1 MYHIKEDK
9 RAKAS
14 VELICDGL
22 KRCLKEK
29 SFESVTISDIQ
40 RVSGVSR
47 STFYRNFDRIE
58 DVLALMCDRVF
69 EEAFLSDYANISEA
83 VFRTWFRHQELIETI
98 VGIDRGD
105 GLKRCLKEKS
115 FESVTISDIQR
126 VSGVSRSTFYRNF
139 DRIEDVLAL
148 MCDRVF
154 EEAFLSDY
162 ANISEAVF
170 RTWFRHQELIET
182 IVGIDRGDMLYASLR
197 RCTSRMRSGLPE
209 SGDAALLD
217 YLASIIASSMMG
229 IMITWVERGKKESE
243 EELKGM
249 ILQSFKAM
257 KFIGLM

>member
-1 MYHIKEDK
+1 
-9 RAKAS
+9 
-14 VELICDGL
+14 
-22 KRCLKEK
+22 
-29 SFESVTISDIQ
+29 
-40 RVSGVSR
+40 
-47 STFYRNFDRIE
+47 
-58 DVLALMCDRVF
+58 MCDRVF
-69 EEAFLSDYANISEA
+69 
-83 VFRTWFRHQELIETI
+83 V
-98 VGIDRGD
+98 
-105 GLKRCLKEKS
+105 
-115 FESVTISDIQR
+115 
-126 VSGVSRSTFYRNF
+126 
-139 DRIEDVLAL
+139 
-148 MCDRVF
+148 
-154 EEAFLSDY
+154 EAFLSDY

-229 IMITWVERGKKESE
+229 IMITWVERGKKENE

>member
-22 KRCLKEK
+22 KSCLKEK

-47 STFYRNFDRIE
+47 STFYRNF
-58 DVLALMCDRVF
+58 
-69 EEAFLSDYANISEA
+69 
-83 VFRTWFRHQELIETI
+83 
-98 VGIDRGD
+98 
-105 GLKRCLKEKS
+105 
-115 FESVTISDIQR
+115 
-126 VSGVSRSTFYRNF
+126 
-139 DRIEDVLAL
+139 
-148 MCDRVF
+148 
-154 EEAFLSDY
+154 
-162 ANISEAVF
+162 
-170 RTWFRHQELIET
+170 
-182 IVGIDRGDMLYASLR
+182 DRGDMLYASLR

>member
-40 RVSGVSR
+40 RISGVSR
-47 STFYRNFDRIE
+47 STFYRNFDRME

-69 EEAFLSDYANISEA
+69 EEAFASDYSNISEA
-83 VFRTWFRHQELIETI
+83 VFRTWFRHADMIEAV
-98 VGIDRGD
+98 VGIG
-105 GLKRCLKEKS
+105 
-115 FESVTISDIQR
+115 
-126 VSGVSRSTFYRNF
+126 
-139 DRIEDVLAL
+139 
-148 MCDRVF
+148 
-154 EEAFLSDY
+154 
-162 ANISEAVF
+162 
-170 RTWFRHQELIET
+170 
-182 IVGIDRGDMLYASLR
+182 RGDMLYASLR

-209 SGDAALLD
+209 WGDAAPLD

-229 IMITWVERGKKESE
+229 IMITWVERGKKDSE
-243 EELKGM
+243 EELKGV

-257 KFIGLM
+257 KFIGLT

>member
-40 RVSGVSR
+40 HVSGVSR
-47 STFYRNFDRIE
+47 STFYRNFDRME

-69 EEAFLSDYANISEA
+69 EEAFASDYSNISEA
-83 VFRTWFRHQELIETI
+83 VFRTWFRHADMIEAV
-98 VGIDRGD
+98 VGIG
-105 GLKRCLKEKS
+105 
-115 FESVTISDIQR
+115 
-126 VSGVSRSTFYRNF
+126 
-139 DRIEDVLAL
+139 
-148 MCDRVF
+148 
-154 EEAFLSDY
+154 
-162 ANISEAVF
+162 
-170 RTWFRHQELIET
+170 
-182 IVGIDRGDMLYASLR
+182 RGDMLYASLR

-209 SGDAALLD
+209 WGDAAPLD

-243 EELKGM
+243 EELKGV

-257 KFIGLM
+257 KFIGLT

>member
-47 STFYRNFDRIE
+47 STFYRNF
-58 DVLALMCDRVF
+58 
-69 EEAFLSDYANISEA
+69 
-83 VFRTWFRHQELIETI
+83 
-98 VGIDRGD
+98 
-105 GLKRCLKEKS
+105 
-115 FESVTISDIQR
+115 
-126 VSGVSRSTFYRNF
+126 
-139 DRIEDVLAL
+139 
-148 MCDRVF
+148 
-154 EEAFLSDY
+154 
-162 ANISEAVF
+162 
-170 RTWFRHQELIET
+170 
-182 IVGIDRGDMLYASLR
+182 DRGDMLYASLR

>member
-40 RVSGVSR
+40 RISGVSR
-47 STFYRNFDRIE
+47 STFYRNFDRME

-69 EEAFLSDYANISEA
+69 EEAFASDYSNISEA
-83 VFRTWFRHQELIETI
+83 VFRTWFRYADMIEAV
-98 VGIDRGD
+98 VGIG
-105 GLKRCLKEKS
+105 
-115 FESVTISDIQR
+115 
-126 VSGVSRSTFYRNF
+126 
-139 DRIEDVLAL
+139 
-148 MCDRVF
+148 
-154 EEAFLSDY
+154 
-162 ANISEAVF
+162 
-170 RTWFRHQELIET
+170 
-182 IVGIDRGDMLYASLR
+182 RGDMLYASLR

-209 SGDAALLD
+209 WGDAAPLD

-229 IMITWVERGKKESE
+229 IMITWVERGKKDSE
-243 EELKGM
+243 EELKGV

-257 KFIGLM
+257 KFIGLT

>member
-47 STFYRNFDRIE
+47 STFYRNFDR
-58 DVLALMCDRVF
+58 
-69 EEAFLSDYANISEA
+69 
-83 VFRTWFRHQELIETI
+83 
-98 VGIDRGD
+98 
-105 GLKRCLKEKS
+105 
-115 FESVTISDIQR
+115 
-126 VSGVSRSTFYRNF
+126 
-139 DRIEDVLAL
+139 
-148 MCDRVF
+148 
-154 EEAFLSDY
+154 
-162 ANISEAVF
+162 
-170 RTWFRHQELIET
+170 
-182 IVGIDRGDMLYASLR
+182 GDMLYASLR

-209 SGDAALLD
+209 WGDAALLD

-229 IMITWVERGKKESE
+229 IMITWVERGKKENE
-243 EELKGM
+243 EEFKGM

>member
-105 GLKRCLKEKS
+105 
-115 FESVTISDIQR
+115 
-126 VSGVSRSTFYRNF
+126 
-139 DRIEDVLAL
+139 
-148 MCDRVF
+148 
-154 EEAFLSDY
+154 
-162 ANISEAVF
+162 
-170 RTWFRHQELIET
+170 
-182 IVGIDRGDMLYASLR
+182 MLYASLR
-197 RCTSRMRSGLPE
+197 RCTSRMRS
-209 SGDAALLD
+209 
-217 YLASIIASSMMG
+217 
-229 IMITWVERGKKESE
+229 
-243 EELKGM
+243 
-249 ILQSFKAM
+249 
-257 KFIGLM
+257 

>member
-83 VFRTWFRHQELIETI
+83 AFGHGFAI
-98 VGIDRGD
+98 
-105 GLKRCLKEKS
+105 
-115 FESVTISDIQR
+115 
-126 VSGVSRSTFYRNF
+126 RS
-139 DRIEDVLAL
+139 LSKPLSAL
-148 MCDRVF
+148 TAATCYMQACAAAR
-154 EEAFLSDY
+154 
-162 ANISEAVF
+162 AV
-170 RTWFRHQELIET
+170 
-182 IVGIDRGDMLYASLR
+182 
-197 RCTSRMRSGLPE
+197 
-209 SGDAALLD
+209 
-217 YLASIIASSMMG
+217 
-229 IMITWVERGKKESE
+229 
-243 EELKGM
+243 
-249 ILQSFKAM
+249 
-257 KFIGLM
+257 

>member
-47 STFYRNFDRIE
+47 STFYRNF
-58 DVLALMCDRVF
+58 
-69 EEAFLSDYANISEA
+69 
-83 VFRTWFRHQELIETI
+83 
-98 VGIDRGD
+98 
-105 GLKRCLKEKS
+105 
-115 FESVTISDIQR
+115 
-126 VSGVSRSTFYRNF
+126 
-139 DRIEDVLAL
+139 
-148 MCDRVF
+148 
-154 EEAFLSDY
+154 
-162 ANISEAVF
+162 
-170 RTWFRHQELIET
+170 
-182 IVGIDRGDMLYASLR
+182 DRGDMLYASLR

-243 EELKGM
+243 EELKGV

-257 KFIGLM
+257 KFIGLT

>member
-40 RVSGVSR
+40 RISGVSR
-47 STFYRNFDRIE
+47 STFYRNFDRME

-69 EEAFLSDYANISEA
+69 EEAFASDYSNISEA
-83 VFRTWFRHQELIETI
+83 VFRTWFHHADMIEAV
-98 VGIDRGD
+98 VGIG
-105 GLKRCLKEKS
+105 
-115 FESVTISDIQR
+115 
-126 VSGVSRSTFYRNF
+126 
-139 DRIEDVLAL
+139 
-148 MCDRVF
+148 
-154 EEAFLSDY
+154 
-162 ANISEAVF
+162 
-170 RTWFRHQELIET
+170 
-182 IVGIDRGDMLYASLR
+182 RGDMLYASLR

-209 SGDAALLD
+209 WGDAAPLD

-243 EELKGM
+243 EELKGV
-249 ILQSFKAM
+249 ILQSFKVM
-257 KFIGLM
+257 KFIGLT

>member
-47 STFYRNFDRIE
+47 STFYRNF
-58 DVLALMCDRVF
+58 
-69 EEAFLSDYANISEA
+69 
-83 VFRTWFRHQELIETI
+83 
-98 VGIDRGD
+98 
-105 GLKRCLKEKS
+105 
-115 FESVTISDIQR
+115 
-126 VSGVSRSTFYRNF
+126 
-139 DRIEDVLAL
+139 
-148 MCDRVF
+148 
-154 EEAFLSDY
+154 
-162 ANISEAVF
+162 
-170 RTWFRHQELIET
+170 
-182 IVGIDRGDMLYASLR
+182 DRGDMLYASLR

-257 KFIGLM
+257 KFIGLR

>member
-14 VELICDGL
+14 VELICGGL

-47 STFYRNFDRIE
+47 STFYRNFDRME

-69 EEAFLSDYANISEA
+69 EEAFASDYSNISEA
-83 VFRTWFRHQELIETI
+83 VFRTWFRHADMIEAV
-98 VGIDRGD
+98 VGIG
-105 GLKRCLKEKS
+105 
-115 FESVTISDIQR
+115 
-126 VSGVSRSTFYRNF
+126 
-139 DRIEDVLAL
+139 
-148 MCDRVF
+148 
-154 EEAFLSDY
+154 
-162 ANISEAVF
+162 
-170 RTWFRHQELIET
+170 
-182 IVGIDRGDMLYASLR
+182 RGDMLYASLR

-243 EELKGM
+243 EELKGV

-257 KFIGLM
+257 KFIGLT

>member
-47 STFYRNFDRIE
+47 STFYRNFDRME

-69 EEAFLSDYANISEA
+69 EEAFASDYSNISET
-83 VFRTWFRHQELIETI
+83 VFRTWFRHADMIEAV
-98 VGIDRGD
+98 VGIG
-105 GLKRCLKEKS
+105 
-115 FESVTISDIQR
+115 
-126 VSGVSRSTFYRNF
+126 
-139 DRIEDVLAL
+139 
-148 MCDRVF
+148 
-154 EEAFLSDY
+154 
-162 ANISEAVF
+162 
-170 RTWFRHQELIET
+170 
-182 IVGIDRGDMLYASLR
+182 RGDMLYASLR

-209 SGDAALLD
+209 WGDAAPLD

-243 EELKGM
+243 EELKGV

-257 KFIGLM
+257 KFIGLT

>member
-58 DVLALMCDRVF
+58 
-69 EEAFLSDYANISEA
+69 N
-83 VFRTWFRHQELIETI
+83 
-98 VGIDRGD
+98 
-105 GLKRCLKEKS
+105 
-115 FESVTISDIQR
+115 
-126 VSGVSRSTFYRNF
+126 
-139 DRIEDVLAL
+139 VLAL

-209 SGDAALLD
+209 SGRCGAAGLSCVHNRIVDDGHNDNLGR
-217 YLASIIASSMMG
+217 ARQKG
-229 IMITWVERGKKESE
+229 ERG
-243 EELKGM
+243 G
-249 ILQSFKAM
+249 A
-257 KFIGLM
+257 